1 MITFNYILERYR
13 QFADNH
19 YFIKSFSHGSPA
31 DVDLDKFT
39 DFPLM
44 HVVYT
49 GSAYEDG
56 AKVYSMEVYILDMSP
71 TSLNKVA
78 AQAQNVSNAEQCC
91 EDIIADLNAGFNI
104 FDFQCVLRTAAIVPL
119 EESTKN
125 VLCGSMLDIAIAVD
139 WDNSACFAP
148 LDGVGPGTDI
158 VNYQRRGVLRV
169 STLDLNPDV
178 LSVRTIFVPNGSLT
192 DDGSGVVTLDVA
204 GGSGTVT
211 SVGLSAPPA
220 FNTSNTPITTSG
232 VISMTGAGTAD
243 QYITG
248 QGFLATFPTGHIES
262 VNGETG
268 PDVVLYATDI
278 SMSSVIATSISGKI
292 ASTDANIV
300 TIFDILKGSGGTLL
314 GVFSDP
320 NDDTKPSLKV
330 GTTNAILR
338 GGPATSITA
347 EQTSPGTLTFAVA
360 AGASDTETTG
370 MTITGQANGNVVT
383 DFRKDVIL
391 SGPSI
396 TFSDVSGNAAFNGST
411 SGIQYSDLT
420 GTPTI
425 PGAQVNSDW
434 NAVSG
439 VAEILNKPT
448 IPTVPVDS
456 VNGQTGVVV
465 LDTDDIAEG
474 TNKYNVQSD
483 WNAASGLAV
492 ILNKPTLTS
501 GTVTSITAGTGL
513 DGGTITASGTIDIAD
528 TAVTPGAY
536 TSANITVDQQGRVTA
551 AANGS
556 GGGIA
561 AVVDD
566 PSPQLG
572 GDLDVNGH
580 TIVSAS
586 NGDIAINP
594 AGTGSVLIQSTDIDI
609 KHSGLGAGS
618 IKFFELGNAQYT
630 RLTGQTVASNITVN
644 LPATAGTLA
653 LTSDIPSVPVDDVTG
668 GTGITASPTTGNVV
682 VTLDDTAVTAGA
694 YTAADITVDAQ
705 GRITSAASGSGGG
718 GVTVT
723 NQADNRIITAT
734 AVTDTLTGESNL
746 TYDGTKLDVTGAVEA
761 DAIHIGAQG
770 LAAAGDYGKGAEL
783 LIGYT
788 GTKVAGEC
796 HYLRSTGAWV
806 TVGATN
812 LSAGASGIL
821 GIPTSTSLATGLL
834 TRGIVYVA
842 TDPGGSIGD
851 VVYLSTTSGDFSTVP
866 VGTTG
871 NISRVVG
878 YKLATNIIMFNPSQD
893 WIEIS

>member
-13 QFADNH
+13 QFAANH
-19 YFIKSFSHGSPA
+19 YFIKSFSHGSPS

-39 DFPLM
+39 EFPLM

-56 AKVYSMEVYILDMSP
+56 AKIYSMEVYILDMSP

-78 AQAQNVSNAEQCC
+78 AQSQVVSNSEQCC

-169 STLDLNPDV
+169 STLDLTPDV

-192 DDGSGVVTLDVA
+192 DDGSGEVTLTIGA
-204 GGSGTVT
+204 GSGTVT

-220 FNTSNTPITTSG
+220 FNTSNTPITTDG

-248 QGFLATFPTGHIES
+248 QGFLATFPTGHITS

-268 PDVVLYATDI
+268 PAVILYATDI
-278 SMSSVIATSISGKI
+278 EMSSVLSQTISGKF
-292 ASTDANIV
+292 ASVDGTLSVI
-300 TIFDILKGSGGTLL
+300 TGILKGTGGTLL

-320 NDDTKPSLKV
+320 SDDTKPSLKV

-360 AGASDTETTG
+360 AGASDTETTA
-370 MTITGQANGNVVT
+370 IIIAGQGNGNVIT
-383 DFRKDVIL
+383 TLGKDVVL
-391 SGPSI
+391 SGTSI
-396 TFSDVSGNAAFNGST
+396 TFSNAIGTAFFNGST

-513 DGGTITASGTIDIAD
+513 DGGVITASGTIDIAD
-528 TAVTPGAY
+528 TAVSPGAY
-536 TSANITVDQQGRVTA
+536 TSANITVDQQGRITA

-556 GGGIA
+556 GGGGSGTVTSVAMTVPA
-561 AVVDD
+561 AFAVSG
-566 PSPQLG
+566 SP
-572 GDLDVNGH
+572 
-580 TIVSAS
+580 
-586 NGDIAINP
+586 
-594 AGTGSVLIQSTDIDI
+594 
-609 KHSGLGAGS
+609 
-618 IKFFELGNAQYT
+618 
-630 RLTGQTVASNITVN
+630 IT
-644 LPATAGTLA
+644 TAGTLA
-653 LTSDIPSVPVDDVTG
+653 ISGAGTTAQFID
-668 GTGITASPTTGNVV
+668 GTGALQTTPTN
-682 VTLDDTAVTAGA
+682 
-694 YTAADITVDAQ
+694 DI
-705 GRITSAASGSGGG
+705 
-718 GVTVT
+718 TVT

-734 AVTDTLTGESNL
+734 SVTDTLTGESNL
-746 TYDGTKLDVTGAVEA
+746 TYDGTTLDVTGAVEA

-770 LAAAGDYGKGAEL
+770 LVSAGDYGKGAEL

-788 GTKVAGEC
+788 GAVLAGEC
-796 HYLRSTGAWV
+796 HYLRTNGAWAEATASNIGAWSTG
-806 TVGATN
+806 
-812 LSAGASGIL
+812 IL
-821 GIPTSTSLATGLL
+821 AIGTSSLLTTGLL
-834 TRGIVYVA
+834 TRGIVYLA
-842 TDPGGSIGD
+842 TDPGGSVGN
-851 VVYLSTTSGDFSTVP
+851 VVYLSITNGEFSTVP